1 MQTRPT
7 TTSGLSNEP
16 MPRLLAQPGSAVRG
30 LGLGLAAFLAVFL
43 AWSAPLGLAPASAL
57 AGQIRESDLMVS
69 SKVGKVSTSAQGDK
83 VDAATSVHTI
93 DIKRGSHTGE
103 VQVTGQA
110 GRVTTQAGGQNTSAD
125 SAVGGVTVGDNK

>member
-1 MQTRPT
+1 MQTSPT
-7 TTSGLSNEP
+7 TTPGRPAPL
-16 MPRLLAQPGSAVRG
+16 PRLLAQAGGAVFS
-30 LGLGLAAFLAVFL
+30 LGLGLAVFLSIFL
-43 AWSAPLGLAPASAL
+43 AWPTPLALAPASAL

-69 SKVGKVSTSAQGDK
+69 SQVGKVSTSAQGDK
-83 VDAATSVHTI
+83 VDAKSSVHTI

-125 SAVGGVTVGDNK
+125 SAVGGVNVGDK